1 MASGTKVSA
10 SCLRRASHQPA
21 ESDTA
26 IVGRI
31 AIVGLG
37 PAGPELITPDT
48 LARIETSQRCF
59 LRTRVHPAA
68 TGLSGVESF
77 DDLYESSATFAEVYR
92 SIADSLVAEARQ
104 SDVVYAVPGSP
115 LVLERSVAILRDEA
129 NKTGIEVEVLPAM
142 SFLDVAWARLAIDP
156 VEESVR
162 LIDGHVFA
170 TAAAGQT
177 GPLLVAHCH
186 ARHVLSD
193 IKLTLDDGPGR
204 VVVLQR
210 LGSPDELI
218 TEVAWNDLDREVDA
232 DHLTSIYIPSLA
244 SPVAS
249 EFVRFDELVRVLRSD
264 CPWDNEQTHAS
275 LRPHL
280 LEETHETIEALDAR
294 AEIADDVVDDAADA
308 HLSEE
313 LGDLLYQIFFHA
325 RLGAERGSFTIT
337 DVVSGIHDKLVS
349 RHPHVFEDVVADDSE
364 AVLTNWEKIKRDEKG
379 RESAM
384 DGVPPSLPALM
395 LAHKF
400 QKRASSAGL
409 GPSSELAEARAEIA
423 GRVDALEDDQTDES
437 IGDLL
442 FAVVDIARRVGVDPE
457 SALRA
462 AAGRFEDTCRET
474 ESNIARG

>member
-1 MASGTKVSA
+1 MASGTKASA
-10 SCLRRASHQPA
+10 SCLRRASRLPA
-21 ESDTA
+21 ESGTG

-31 AIVGLG
+31 TIVGLG
-37 PAGPELITPDT
+37 PAGPELITPET

-68 TGLSGVESF
+68 TGLPDVESF
-77 DDLYESSATFAEVYR
+77 DDLYESSATFADVYR
-92 SIADSLVAEARQ
+92 SIADSLVDEARQ

-129 NKTGIEVEVLPAM
+129 QKTGIEVEMLPAM

-162 LIDGHVFA
+162 FIDGHAFA
-170 TAAAGQT
+170 VAAAGQT

-193 IKLTLDDGPGR
+193 IKLTLDDGPDR

-218 TEVAWNDLDREVDA
+218 TEVAWDDLDREVDA
-232 DHLTSIYIPSLA
+232 DHLTSIYIPSFT

-249 EFVRFDELVRVLRSD
+249 EFVKFDELVRVLRSD

-280 LEETHETIEALDAR
+280 LEEAHETIEALDAR
-294 AEIADDVVDDAADA
+294 AGLADDMVDDAADS

-313 LGDLLYQIFFHA
+313 LGDLMYQVFFHA

-337 DVVSGIHDKLVS
+337 DVVTGIHDKLVS
-349 RHPHVFEDVVADDSE
+349 RHPHVFGDVVADYPE
-364 AVLTNWEKIKRDEKG
+364 AVLTNWEKIKRAEKG

-400 QKRASSAGL
+400 QKRASSGGL
-409 GPSSELAEARAEIA
+409 GPSGELADAEAELVSRL
-423 GRVDALEDDQTDES
+423 DALRHDQTDDT

-462 AAGRFEDTCRET
+462 AAGRFEDTCREA